1 MSLSGIWPLPTFEAL
16 RCICPSQSAVD
27 ALDFMD
33 LLAILSGFGVGAV
46 VGMTGVGGGSLMT
59 PLLLSIFKLNPAVA
73 IGTDL
78 WFAAITK
85 AAGSASHHRSG
96 HVDWRITAL
105 LLAGSLPAALGTISL
120 MHSARLSQGSSEALT
135 FGLGVALLLTAVV
148 VFYRQ
153 AWHAI
158 GLRLERWIPE
168 SRKGQLTVLS
178 GVVLGVLVSLT
189 SIGAGAIGA
198 TLIMLLHPRLAP
210 HRVVGTDI
218 AHAVPL
224 TLVAGIGHAALG
236 HVDWGLLLALVVGS
250 VPGIWFGAQLTRRL
264 PERFVRTLL
273 CVSLVSA
280 GLKVIH

>member
-1 MSLSGIWPLPTFEAL
+1 
-16 RCICPSQSAVD
+16 
-27 ALDFMD
+27 MD
-33 LLAILSGFGVGAV
+33 LLAILSGFGVGAI

-59 PLLLSIFKLNPAVA
+59 PLLLSVFKLNPVVA

-96 HVDWRITAL
+96 HVDWRITKL
-105 LLAGSLPAALGTISL
+105 LLAGSLPASFATIAL
-120 MHSARLSQGSSEALT
+120 MHWTGVTKGWGQALT
-135 FGLGVALLLTAVV
+135 FSLGLALLLTAAV

-153 AWHAI
+153 AWHAV

-168 SRKGQLTVLS
+168 PRKAPLTVLC
-178 GVVLGVLVSLT
+178 GLVLGVLVSLT

-198 TLIMLLHPRLAP
+198 TLIMLLYPRLAS

-224 TLVAGIGHAALG
+224 TLVAGIGHATLG
-236 HVDWGLLLALVVGS
+236 HVNWELLLALVVGS
-250 VPGIWFGAQLTRRL
+250 VPGIWLGAQLTRRL

-273 CVSLVSA
+273 CVSLVTA